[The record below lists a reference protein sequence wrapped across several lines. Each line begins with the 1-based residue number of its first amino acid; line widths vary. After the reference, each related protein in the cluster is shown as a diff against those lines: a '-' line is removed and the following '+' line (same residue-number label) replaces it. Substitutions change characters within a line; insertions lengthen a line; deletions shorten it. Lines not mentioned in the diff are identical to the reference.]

1 MGVADVHFPT
11 QGLVAAGSGPLDGG
25 PGDVRGGAGTIV
37 GFRAVGRHAGSLGD
51 AGDPAR
57 GILLAEIVAAEV
69 SPAEITQQPFE
80 EDPAWNYSL
89 LVDETEFETMLQLT
103 LTVQHVNPNDIVDAE
118 VSLVRWLAVFE
129 SSEQETSP

>member
-1 MGVADVHFPT
+1 MSISRRKGLSLLEVVLSMAVLATSVAVLGQLLDSARWAATRAALET
-11 QGLVAAGSGPLDGG
+11 QAIL
-25 PGDVRGGAGTIV
+25 
-37 GFRAVGRHAGSLGD
+37 HAES
-51 AGDPAR
+51 
-57 GILLAEIVAAEV
+57 LLAEIVAAEV